1 MPLNM
6 TTTPI
11 DYGKVALEDPTFEDA
26 VVTLTGPN
34 KRLKAGTIL
43 ARSVANPTKWILFV
57 VGGAADGNGVP
68 GGIVTYDTVEKIDA
82 GSGDVALRVAV
93 AGKFNFERLVVDA
106 AGNNSTLTNVHL
118 DTLRSK
124 GIFVEKLKQLG
135 G

>member
-1 MPLNM
+1 MPNV

-11 DYGKVALEDPTFEDA
+11 DNGKVALEDIVPEDA
-26 VVTLTGPN
+26 VVTITGP
-34 KRLKAGTIL
+34 KKLKAGTIL
-43 ARSVANPTKWILFV
+43 ARSVANPTKWLLFV
-57 VGGAADGNGVP
+57 VGGASDGNGVP
-68 GGIVTYDTVEKIDA
+68 GGIVPYDTVEKVDA
-82 GSGDVALRVAV
+82 GSGDVPLRVAV

-106 AGNNSTLTNVHL
+106 VGNNSTLTNVHL